1 MADNRPIPPLPIIA
15 GPTGSGKTALALKL
29 AESYPIEIISADS
42 RQIIRQLDIGTSKPT
57 RKEQERVRFHL
68 IDRIEPGESYSAFRF
83 IEDASL
89 AIETVLSASRIPL
102 VVGGTGLYL
111 RGLVDGLVEMQEA
124 DIDLRQRLEAEMVT
138 LGSQAM
144 WDKLEIVD
152 SEEAARVHPNNKV
165 RILRALEIF
174 YQSGLTKSELTRTGS
189 YKRAKQNFVCYALA
203 PPRELL
209 YERINER
216 VDRMIENGLI
226 EELEGLAQKGLAEQ
240 VRRSN
245 VIGYAELLEFL
256 DGNCSQRE
264 AVAMIK
270 QNSRRFA
277 KRQMTWF
284 RKQPAYR
291 FFESPEPLF
300 EELRE
305 KLDLIVK
312 STR

>member
-1 MADNRPIPPLPIIA
+1 MADNQLLPPLPIIA

-57 RKEQERVRFHL
+57 WKEQERVRFHL
-68 IDRIEPGESYSAFRF
+68 IDCIEPGETYSAFRF
-83 IEDASL
+83 IEDASQS
-89 AIETVLSASRIPL
+89 IETVLSASRIPL

-111 RGLVDGLVEMQEA
+111 RGLVDGLVEIEEA
-124 DIDLRQRLEAEMVT
+124 DIELRQRLEAEMVT

-144 WDKLEIVD
+144 WDKLEMVD

-189 YKRAKQNFVCYALA
+189 YKRAKQNFVCYVLA
-203 PPRELL
+203 PARELL

-226 EELEGLAQKGLAEQ
+226 MELEALVQKGLAEQ

-245 VIGYAELLEFL
+245 VIGYAELLDFL
-256 DGNCSQRE
+256 DGSCSQRE

-284 RKQPAYR
+284 RKQSAYR

-305 KLDLIVK
+305 KLDLFVK
-312 STR
+312 SAK